1 MFKII
6 SLERGFSSSIN
17 GYSFF
22 VLQSR
27 VSILTWEDNA
37 SACYG
42 WAVADVLPLCH
53 NFTCVLPGKNPG
65 VWQANQK
72 KKVKVMVSCDGVIF
86 SIAFTL
92 CSQCPLQNDKLTQQK
107 SRLLYD

>member
-53 NFTCVLPGKNPG
+53 NFYLCPSGVESRCVAGQP
-65 VWQANQK
+65 K
-72 KKVKVMVSCDGVIF
+72 KKSESDGVM
-86 SIAFTL
+86 
-92 CSQCPLQNDKLTQQK
+92 
-107 SRLLYD
+107 

>member
-1 MFKII
+1 MPQPAMVGQWQMFFLCAII
-6 SLERGFSSSIN
+6 
-17 GYSFF
+17 
-22 VLQSR
+22 
-27 VSILTWEDNA
+27 
-37 SACYG
+37 
-42 WAVADVLPLCH
+42 
-53 NFTCVLPGKNPG
+53 FTCVLPGKNPG